1 MKYVRTFESFR
12 ENKSNKVEPVNEEI
26 LGLLKNMFGGL
37 FKKAK
42 ELINKTKGGNEV
54 EDIYKKYLKMIKDEF
69 SKQAQVDLNI
79 TAAGEG
85 KKEDEPK
92 DKTPQKDVEKSTEKE
107 AVAESKIFEADEAV
121 DAKLDPAKL
130 KEKKAVLDQILK
142 KMKDMAI
149 KEMDAVLKKY
159 GGSSS
164 NPKLAIIINAKKD
177 QFELDVLNSQIEFLN
192 KAGDKTLIPEIT
204 KQRDAVAKKVE
215 STLKEAENVK
225 STGKLVTLNWG
236 DAEIEIEL
244 PVEGASRYKII
255 KSSSKKLTLDKGE
268 LFCDINGEVKKG
280 ESIKLENI
288 TIAGKGSEKFEI
300 DGNNFYE
307 TGKIEKITFDNKD
320 VDSYKFNETAAKE
333 ENTEIKEGDTIEYKS
348 DKDETKTY
356 TNKVKSVSGDEVE
369 IETKESGIIKRKIS
383 DVKKI
388 ESE

>member
-12 ENKSNKVEPVNEEI
+12 ENKTNKVEPVNEEI

-54 EDIYKKYLKMIKDEF
+54 EDIYKKYLKMINDEF

-79 TAAGEG
+79 TAAGDES
-85 KKEDEPK
+85 KKDEPK
-92 DKTPQKDVEKSTEKE
+92 GKTTSDKTAAKTP
-107 AVAESKIFEADEAV
+107 VAESRIFEADENV

-215 STLKEAENVK
+215 ATLKEAENVK
-225 STGKLVTLNWG
+225 STGKVVTLNWG

-244 PVEGASRYKII
+244 PVEGSSRYKII

-333 ENTEIKEGDTIEYKS
+333 ENTEVKEGDTVEYKS